1 MTNTENNRAPSLTA
15 RIARPLL
22 RRARTATR
30 SRGCMRSLAAAC
42 LAALLAACGGSGQ
55 GEGDY
60 TLDEGTQRN
69 VADVLWL
76 ERFDRAAL
84 PPQSRDTIF
93 APKNRPDAL
102 AARFSDYLNGLLA
115 DPSELTPDYRGL
127 YGLMTAQAETSA
139 QQVYAMNTL
148 LGLDSVKGFEP
159 LPPAKAFS
167 WPIDDRVQTE
177 YQVGWHFF
185 VGSVFAETGEEFGVQ
200 LMFWSHSLLPPA
212 KAAAAGLS
220 PVENLMSEMHL
231 AVTPVGE
238 RHYRARPAVIAGT
251 SGLLKM
257 SDAPVSFEIGRNSM
271 RSRSAESFFPVDLVA
286 RGVDRSRA
294 EAVPIGLKL
303 TLRQTKGYVL
313 NGADGMAP
321 SCDGIGTL
329 YYSVPG
335 LQVDPALSEIE
346 VKGKTYKI
354 SHGKLWY
361 DHQWATGFV
370 PKGHVR
376 HPSMR
381 ALINAR
387 FAAGLDTSY
396 PGWDWMFAAF
406 DDDTEMAL
414 SALHNTALTSFY
426 DQTGPTPPPVMTVNA
441 TATYIDQA
449 GRAQQVPATVRVTDW
464 VRSTASHG
472 EFAATGTWY
481 PDRVEVETAAESI
494 PADKRRFTLRPIVQ
508 GGQQG
513 FFAAGIE
520 YSEGAVF
527 VEQDGRVVGRGFL
540 ESTGYADNTRQ
551 SLELA
556 GIPVTAEAV
565 ELVRARDKPDL
576 ALAAAS
582 AQYWAEHPIEVTDD
596 PGRAGEANVAIC
608 RGLL

>member
-1 MTNTENNRAPSLTA
+1 MPKDVNSQSTMTAKAERSVHLCGNRARGRAHRFTQT
-15 RIARPLL
+15 LL
-22 RRARTATR
+22 A
-30 SRGCMRSLAAAC
+30 GC
-42 LAALLAACGGSGQ
+42 LAAVLSACGGGSSSGES
-55 GEGDY
+55 GA
-60 TLDEGTQRN
+60 LDAGTQRN
-69 VADVLWL
+69 AADVLWL
-76 ERFDRAAL
+76 DSFDRAAL
-84 PPQSRDTIF
+84 PLESREAMF

-102 AARFSDYLNGLLA
+102 ATRFSNHLNALLA
-115 DPSELTPDYRGL
+115 DPSALTPDYGKL
-127 YGLMTAQAETSA
+127 YGLMTLQTESSA
-139 QQVYAMNTL
+139 QQIYAMNTL
-148 LGLDSVKGFEP
+148 LGLDSVKGFQP
-159 LPPAKAFS
+159 LPAAKAFT

-212 KAAAAGLS
+212 VAAAAGLS
-220 PVENLMSEMHL
+220 PLENLMSEMHL
-231 AVTPVGE
+231 AVTPVGD

-257 SDAPVSFEIGRNSM
+257 SDAPVSFEIGRNAM

-303 TLRQTKGYVL
+303 SLRQTKGYVL

-361 DHQWATGFV
+361 DHQWGTGFI

-376 HPSMR
+376 HRSMR
-381 ALINAR
+381 ALTNAR

-406 DDDTEMAL
+406 DDGTEMAL
-414 SALHNTALTSFY
+414 SALHTTALTHFY

-449 GRAQQVPATVRVTDW
+449 ARSQQVPATVRVIEW
-464 VRSTASHG
+464 VKSTASHG
-472 EFAATGTWY
+472 EFEATGTWY

-494 PADKRRFTLRPIVQ
+494 LADKRRFTLRPIVQ

-513 FFAAGIE
+513 FFAAGME

-551 SLELA
+551 SLKLA
-556 GIPVTAEAV
+556 GIPATPEALEV
-565 ELVRARDKPDL
+565 VRARDKPDL
-576 ALAAAS
+576 ALAAAR
-582 AQYWAEHPIEVTDD
+582 AQYLAEHPIEVTDD
-596 PGRAGEANVAIC
+596 PGRAGEANVVVC